1 MWESNHG
8 GATVLILSLSAFTL
22 HCAPLT
28 PPATSDLFENK
39 TKSQEPLSNRDLEK
53 VSKKRGK
60 VWGLNNESSSRFAP
74 KTFLIFPAVP
84 PKTFPV
90 TLAHTEE
97 PLNGDETD
105 GNLVAKELVP
115 VTDLQETIQRIQT
128 PVAAFADHSPVVAN
142 VVASLNQTINK
153 IELNQL
159 STEGVRKIFSE
170 IISAVSKLLPEDL
183 SSNSGPAMTAAE
195 VEDNEKHEEQKE
207 LENENEVEI
216 DLADGLSIFA
226 GWPNICKLLW
236 FATLSITIT
245 EKGKLLQQIFVT
257 VLILNLFIIFRGIAS
272 KSLLSNSL

>member
-8 GATVLILSLSAFTL
+8 GATVLILTLSAFTL

-39 TKSQEPLSNRDLEK
+39 IFSREPLSHRDLEK
-53 VSKKRGK
+53 VSKKQGK

-97 PLNGDETD
+97 PLRGDETD

-128 PVAAFADHSPVVAN
+128 PVAAYADHSPVVAN

-183 SSNSGPAMTAAE
+183 SSNSGPAMTAAD
-195 VEDNEKHEEQKE
+195 VGDNEKHEKQKE

-257 VLILNLFIIFRGIAS
+257 VLILDLFIIFRGIT
-272 KSLLSNSL
+272 SNSL